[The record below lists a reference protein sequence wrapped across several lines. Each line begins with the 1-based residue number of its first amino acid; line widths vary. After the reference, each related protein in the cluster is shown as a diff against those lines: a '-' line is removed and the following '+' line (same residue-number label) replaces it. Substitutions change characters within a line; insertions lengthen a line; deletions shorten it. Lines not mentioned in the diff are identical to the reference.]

1 MFVKHKIL
9 RELWKKIKEGNVFG
23 QIKAF
28 MYPINSH
35 ITQCKKKKQKSNRA
49 VASGNKSLFIAWIY
63 IECSFLSIVAKS
75 NSLQLNVDNYIETNQ
90 CIDIDYRYTLLAK
103 F

>member
-1 MFVKHKIL
+1 
-9 RELWKKIKEGNVFG
+9 
-23 QIKAF
+23 

-35 ITQCKKKKQKSNRA
+35 IIQCKKKKQKSNRA

-90 CIDIDYRYTLLAK
+90 CIDKDYRYTLLAK